1 MKQKALLIIVTIAT
15 LVSLPICILGNFRG
29 TTRQIRQS
37 RQQPNSLCLVKDV
50 ETARELGELEK
61 RLYNLIRNPDA
72 RLEEIEGLM
81 YNIDV
86 LRGETITFEEWKSL
100 KGMEIDE
107 WRKEMGIEPPFR
119 RPNR

>member
-1 MKQKALLIIVTIAT
+1 MKQKAPLIIVTIAT

-29 TTRQIRQS
+29 ATQQLRQS
-37 RQQPNSLCLVKDV
+37 RQQPNSLCLVKNA
-50 ETARELGELEK
+50 ETARELGEFEK
-61 RLYNLIRNPDA
+61 RLYNLIRDPDA

-107 WRKEMGIEPPFR
+107 WRKKMGIEPPFSM
-119 RPNR
+119 PNR